1 MNMYYWKRNCK
12 EKKVWSVYFRKHGMK
27 GEAAMAEFIK
37 LPVGIENFEKIRR
50 DGFYYVDKT
59 GLIEQLLNNWGEV
72 NLFTRPRRF
81 GKTLNMSM
89 LKCFF
94 EIGTDQSLFDG
105 LYISKNKAL
114 CDAYM
119 GKYPVISISL
129 KGVNADSY
137 ENARSLLKR
146 IVMEEAKM
154 HRIIMSGNRL
164 DDIDKAEY
172 MSLVTGEMGEDTLVY
187 SMKTLTAL
195 LEKYYE
201 KKVIVLIDEYDVPLA
216 KANEN
221 GYYDQMVLLVR
232 NLFENV
238 LKTNSSLKFAVLTGC
253 LRVAKES
260 IFTGLNNFKTNSIL
274 DAEYDETFGFV
285 DDEVKEM
292 LHYYGQ
298 DTHYETVKE
307 WYDGY
312 RFGNADVYCPWDVIN
327 YCDAHRRNPMLPP
340 ENYWTNTS
348 GNDVLK
354 HFIESAG
361 AAKGLAKT
369 DLERL
374 VNGEIVEKDIRED
387 LTYNELYASMDNLWS
402 TLFMA
407 GYLTHK
413 GRVDTK
419 RFRLA
424 VPNREIRNII
434 TEQVLALF
442 KQDVEKDGQLLNDF
456 CTALSDGHTD
466 EVERLFS
473 EYMKKTISVRDTF
486 ARKELKENF
495 YHGLL
500 LGILGFKAGWSV
512 MSNRESGNGFSDIM
526 IMIDDAEIGIVIE
539 VKYAESHDLEAVCKD
554 ALKQMIDKR
563 YTEYFEQ
570 QGIKKILKYGIAC
583 RVKEC
588 KVMLEEN

>member
-1 MNMYYWKRNCK
+1 M
-12 EKKVWSVYFRKHGMK
+12 VSVFQETWNE

-172 MSLVTGEMGEDTLVY
+172 MSLVTGDMGEDTLVY

-274 DAEYDETFGFV
+274 DEEYDETFGFV

>member
-1 MNMYYWKRNCK
+1 
-12 EKKVWSVYFRKHGMK
+12 
-27 GEAAMAEFIK
+27 MAEFIK

-89 LKCFF
+89 VKCFF
-94 EIGTDQSLFDG
+94 EIGTDQSLFEG

-274 DAEYDETFGFV
+274 DEEYDETFGFV

-442 KQDVEKDGQLLNDF
+442 KQNVEKDGQLLNDF